1 METDN
6 QNAAAVKF
14 PPPFLPIATIVA
26 GHILGRFMPM
36 LSEYDLPT
44 PARYWIGG
52 LIAVASVLILV
63 VWPARQ
69 FQQSGQDPKPWTP
82 TPEMVVH
89 GPYKFTRNPM
99 YLGMLLFCIGFA
111 IILSYLW
118 ILILTP
124 VCGWLIYYFAIR
136 HEEAYLEEKFGDAYR
151 AYKAGVRRW
160 I

>member
-1 METDN
+1 M
-6 QNAAAVKF
+6 
-14 PPPFLPIATIVA
+14 LPIATIVA

-111 IILSYLW
+111 IILSDVW

-124 VCGWLIYYFAIR
+124 LCGWLIYHLAIR

>member
-14 PPPFLPIATIVA
+14 PPPILPIVTIVA

-99 YLGMLLFCIGFA
+99 YLGMLLFCIGFT
-111 IILSYLW
+111 IILSDLW